1 MTKFTKFLAGA
12 AAAGA
17 MCFATQA
24 GAVNLSVQFACASDY
39 FKYCSKHRVGSKGVR
54 TCMSHH
60 GPRLSKRCINA
71 LVKAGEVS
79 QAEVNRRAKRQRRA
93 SRRK

>member
-1 MTKFTKFLAGA
+1 MTKFTKLIAGA
-12 AAAGA
+12 AAVGA

-39 FKYCSKHRVGSKGVR
+39 FKYCSKHRVGSKSVR

-60 GPRLSKRCINA
+60 LKIGIGGSA
-71 LVKAGEVS
+71 VHVS
-79 QAEVNRRAKRQRRA
+79 WV
-93 SRRK
+93 RK

>member
-1 MTKFTKFLAGA
+1 MTRFTKFIAGA

-24 GAVNLSVQFACASDY
+24 GAVSLSVQFACAGDY
-39 FKYCSKHRVGSKGVR
+39 YRYCSQHSVGTKAVR
-54 TCMSHH
+54 QCMSQN
-60 GPRLSKRCINA
+60 GPRLSKSCVNA

-79 QAEVNRRAKRQRRA
+79 KAEVKRRA
-93 SRRK
+93 SRIRRASRKK